1 MYEEF
6 KHLNREEALKAENDY
21 IKMKLMLE
29 HGAEIQYSEN
39 LPALS
44 PETEQ
49 KFLHYIMDYE
59 QKEALAKEMT
69 VFEILG
75 KPQHFPDVNGISDE
89 DIGRVL
95 KELLEMMKRKGVEVS
110 VFSPNVSERELY
122 RFITRE
128 LFFRRM
134 LHVNMEGMRTC
145 FIYDE
150 FHPDHQY
157 ENAKVALNDCIK
169 EILGKKELHW
179 TFQYEQQVT
188 LNGKTGLDLQNFRKL
203 INKFKSRF
211 RHIKPLKVDISD
223 CTISGEKCLVT
234 GTYEICFSTDNE
246 HWLKTGIWSV
256 SMRYWSDLDIWLI
269 AEISVEGLQ
278 FE

>member
-6 KHLNREEALKAENDY
+6 KHLNQEDALKAENDY

-39 LPALS
+39 LPGLS

-59 QKEALAKEMT
+59 QKEAMAREMT
-69 VFEILG
+69 VFDILG
-75 KPQHFPDVNGISDE
+75 KPQHFPDVNGVADE
-89 DIGRVL
+89 DIAQVL
-95 KELLEMMKRKGVEVS
+95 KRLLEMMKRKGIEVS
-110 VFSPNVSERELY
+110 VFSPNVSKRELY

-128 LFFRRM
+128 LFFHRM
-134 LHVNMEGMRTC
+134 LYINMEGMRTC

-150 FHPDHQY
+150 FHPDHEY
-157 ENAKVALNDCIK
+157 ENSKVALNDCIK
-169 EILGKKELHW
+169 EIFGKKEIQW
-179 TFQYEQQVT
+179 TFQYEQQIT
-188 LNGKTGLDLQNFRKL
+188 LNNHIGLGLQEFRKL
-203 INKFKSRF
+203 INKFKSKF
-211 RHIKPLKVDISD
+211 RHIKPLKSEVSD
-223 CTISGEKCLVT
+223 CTISAEKCMVS
-234 GTYEICFSTDNE
+234 GTYEVCFSTDSE

-256 SMRYWSDLDIWLI
+256 VLRYWKDLDIWLI
-269 AEISVEGLQ
+269 AEIKVDGMQ